1 MTRSIRRLGLVG
13 ATLAIVLI
21 AGLNFAALERQW
33 DVPYIGV
40 QEANAWGHCAQF
52 LCDRSYYNEWY
63 SYVNENYVDGCWYVG
78 HWAAL
83 NPCSNTC
90 RSC

>member
-21 AGLNFAALERQW
+21 AGLNFAALDRQW

-40 QEANAWGHCAQF
+40 QEANAWGHCAWF
-52 LCDRSYYNEWY
+52 YCDKSYYNEHG
-63 SYVNENYVDGCWYVG
+63 YVVRNYVYGCWFVG
-78 HWAAL
+78 YWQAL

-90 RSC
+90 KGC